1 MAAENCATVKQTVQ
15 ARSFLT
21 EAALRKLIFEADQN
35 GLARAVIRVG
45 RRVLI
50 DLDFIRPGKP
60 VENAFIE
67 SFNGR
72 FRDECLSQNWFTD
85 IADAQAAMP
94 AWARD
99 YNESRP
105 HTSLGGLAPQEYVAQ
120 LLAGEVLKE
129 AAKTENLPQPLA
141 QRWGRV
147 RRTETVTDRPE
158 LESGDKPLRSWTR

>member
-1 MAAENCATVKQTVQ
+1 MNQ
-15 ARSFLT
+15 
-21 EAALRKLIFEADQN
+21 D
-35 GLARAVIRVG
+35 
-45 RRVLI
+45 
-50 DLDFIRPGKP
+50 
-60 VENAFIE
+60 
-67 SFNGR
+67 
-72 FRDECLSQNWFTD
+72 WFTD
-85 IADAQAAMP
+85 LADAKAAMA